1 MREAAKERWV
11 YVRYR
16 GVAGGC
22 DSIMPSKHATICS
35 GNALKPT
42 SLLDKACSHRK
53 LLLQLPDEAPPKPRC
68 GRGKGV
74 ELADVLL
81 KSASRLAGSVA
92 NLERLLASS
101 CDDRILG
108 HTVQRLLALPSG

>member
-1 MREAAKERWV
+1 M

-35 GNALKPT
+35 GNAIKPT
-42 SLLDKACSHRK
+42 SLLDGVCSHRE
-53 LLLQLPDEAPPKPRC
+53 LLLQLPDETLPKPRWR
-68 GRGKGV
+68 RGKGV

-81 KSASRLAGSVA
+81 KSASRLVGSV
-92 NLERLLASS
+92 
-101 CDDRILG
+101 G
-108 HTVQRLLALPSG
+108 KGY